1 MMQRI
6 HLALALLLFAGYG
19 FAAPLQDP
27 ATEPAPAPAQ
37 QDVQDAIEVLYSSQ
51 IERDLQLSNEQLPRI
66 APILKR
72 WIRMRLQAPVLRN
85 QAMREWNQAIQ
96 RGAPPEEIRRLK
108 EAYDNTDAGRMRQQF
123 LEEVDRHLTAQ
134 QQQRLRRALPQAD
147 RRIQDLL
154 QQNRAQIEERR
165 RAQQELRQQQARP
178 QRGDVRPQSRPPAKT
193 R

>member
-1 MMQRI
+1 MRWTCVP
-6 HLALALLLFAGYG
+6 LALLLFAGFG
-19 FAAPLQDP
+19 LAAPLQDP
-27 ATEPAPAPAQ
+27 PQEPVPAQ
-37 QDVQDAIEVLYSSQ
+37 QDVQDAIEVLYASQ

-72 WIRMRLQAPVLRN
+72 WIRMRLQAPALRN

-108 EAYDNTDAGRMRQQF
+108 EAYDNTDAGRLRQQF
-123 LEEVDRHLTAQ
+123 LEEVDRHLTPQ
-134 QQQRLRRALPQAD
+134 QQQRLRRAVPQAD

-154 QQNRAQIEERR
+154 NQNRQQIEDRR
-165 RAQQELRQQQARP
+165 RAQQELRQQQQQRP
-178 QRGDVRPQSRPPAKT
+178 ARGDTRPPARPPAKT